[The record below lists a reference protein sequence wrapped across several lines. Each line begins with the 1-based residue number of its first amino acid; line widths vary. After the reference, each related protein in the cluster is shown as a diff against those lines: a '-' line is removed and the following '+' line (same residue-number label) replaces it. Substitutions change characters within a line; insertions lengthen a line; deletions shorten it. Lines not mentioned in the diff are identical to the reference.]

1 MRLLLVEDD
10 EAAASYLVKGLAE
23 SGHVTDHTTDG
34 EIGLRLARS
43 GDYDVLVVDRMLP
56 GRDGLSLIAALRREG
71 VHTPTLILS
80 ALGAVDERV
89 DGLRAGSDD
98 YLANP
103 FSFSELLARLESLAR
118 RARAELA
125 AAHLRV
131 ADLDVDRVSRSVS
144 RAGRPIRLQPREF
157 RLLEYLARHAGQV
170 VTRTMLLEHVWG
182 YNFDPQTNVVD
193 VHVSRLRAKIDK
205 QFHPPLLETIR
216 GVGYALR
223 AP

>member
-10 EAAASYLVKGLAE
+10 EAAAAYLVKGLAE
-23 SGHVTDHTTDG
+23 SGHVADHAADG

-43 GDYDVLVVDRMLP
+43 GAYDVLVVDRMLP
-56 GRDGLSLIAALRREG
+56 RRDGLSLIAELRRAG

-89 DGLRAGSDD
+89 SGLRAGSDD
-98 YLANP
+98 YLAKP
-103 FSFSELLARLESLAR
+103 FSFSELLARLESLSR
-118 RARAELA
+118 RARTELA
-125 AAHLRV
+125 AVHLRI
-131 ADLDVDRVSRSVS
+131 ADLDVDRIARTVS
-144 RAGRPIRLQPREF
+144 RAGHPIRLQPREYQ
-157 RLLEYLARHAGQV
+157 LLEYLARHAGQV

-193 VHVSRLRAKIDK
+193 VHISRLRAKIDRG
-205 QFHPPLLETIR
+205 FEPPLLETIR